1 RHRRMNVR
9 AAAAIIL
16 FSVLNAASAGAGE
29 AGDPRRG
36 ELLFRNHCGI
46 CHAIDLPHTV
56 FGPHLVDVFGREA
69 GMVPNY
75 RYSYDMGVSGI
86 GWDEATL
93 DVLIAD
99 PQKLVPGTNMY
110 FRGVPDPAERAHII
124 AYLKQQSQPD

>member
-1 RHRRMNVR
+1 VNVR
-9 AAAAIIL
+9 AVAIVL
-16 FSVLNAASAGAGE
+16 FSVLGAASAGAEE

-69 GMVPNY
+69 GAVRNY
-75 RYSYDMGVSGI
+75 RYSYEMGVSGI
-86 GWDEATL
+86 VWDEESL
-93 DVLIAD
+93 DVLITN
-99 PQKLVPGTNMY
+99 PQELVPGTNMY

-124 AYLKQQSQPD
+124 AYLKQRSGAE